1 MSVPLSCTPRK
12 YSGTRQSPTLAI
24 TDGEINFLWSFIQGS
39 IVIPENWD
47 WLLRGYGFCERHAWT
62 HVSVEMSFRDT
73 YLLGP
78 TILYSA
84 LIEKSLQIVRTAWRT
99 NTYSVARKL
108 RATDTCFLCAL
119 NIDDASAGASP
130 RARLDRGRDSS
141 RLRAFARGLEPMW
154 RGYVCTSCAGPESV
168 GSRPNSCRLHLLA
181 DLKAPK
187 PIDLSSQKEL
197 LQKLHLCL
205 TRYQSSFLAG
215 GPLASD
221 RDRAAFIIAVAWCSG
236 WRPLLALLKQS
247 QAEP

>member
-1 MSVPLSCTPRK
+1 MSVPLLNSAPRK
-12 YSGTRQSPTLAI
+12 YLGAIQPPTLAA

-39 IVIPENWD
+39 IMIPESWNR
-47 WLLRGYGFCERHAWT
+47 LLRGYGFCERHAWT

-84 LIEKSLQIVRTAWRT
+84 LIEKSLRMATAPRA
-99 NTYSVARKL
+99 NTHSVAWKL

-119 NIDDASAGASP
+119 NINDTATGAAP
-130 RARLDRGRDSS
+130 RARLDQGRDSG

-168 GSRPNSCRLHLLA
+168 GSRPNRCRLHLSA
-181 DLKAPK
+181 DASARKLF
-187 PIDLSSQKEL
+187 DLSSQKKL
-197 LQKLHLCL
+197 LQKVHVSL

-215 GPLASD
+215 NPLASD
-221 RDRAAFIIAVAWCSG
+221 RDRAAFGTAVGWCSG
-236 WRPLLALLKQS
+236 WRPLLALLRQS
-247 QAEP
+247 